1 VNRTPLLHRAAGAP
15 PREAHDSRRR
25 DWEGRLFG
33 GLVLAA
39 FPLYGIGSALADRPI
54 GLALVAANS
63 LAVTVV
69 GIIGWR
75 LVRSRER
82 AAGIGY
88 LVARIVEATLLAAGA
103 AFVYFADEPDTGD
116 TAYRLGMLAL
126 GVGSIPF
133 FDALRRRG
141 WLPAPLAVWGM
152 VGYTT
157 LAVGALIDLMTGREV
172 IEIFSIPGGLFEL
185 AIGVI
190 LLRRGFWALDERSQT
205 H

>member
-1 VNRTPLLHRAAGAP
+1 MNQTRVLQPVTASFPTEPSHP
-15 PREAHDSRRR
+15 VRRMR
-25 DWEGRLFG
+25 EGRLFG

-54 GLALVAANS
+54 GVALVAANS
-63 LAVTVV
+63 VAVTVV

-88 LVARIVEATLLAAGA
+88 LVARLAEATLLAAGI
-103 AFVYFADEPDTGD
+103 AFIHFADAPGAGD
-116 TAYRLGMLAL
+116 TAYQLGMLAL
-126 GVGSIPF
+126 GIGSIPF
-133 FDALRRRG
+133 FGALRRRG

-152 VGYTT
+152 AGYTA
-157 LAVGALIDLMTGREV
+157 LAIGSAADLLSGRDVAE
-172 IEIFSIPGGLFEL
+172 FFAIPGGLFEL
-185 AIGVI
+185 ALGVI
-190 LLRRGFWALDERSQT
+190 LVRRGFLALDVGSQT

>member
-1 VNRTPLLHRAAGAP
+1 MNRTPLLRRDVGAL
-15 PREAHDSRRR
+15 PREANDSGRRVR
-25 DWEGRLFG
+25 EGRLFG
-33 GLVLAA
+33 ALVLAA
-39 FPLYGIGSALADRPI
+39 FPLYGFGSALADRPI

-88 LVARIVEATLLAAGA
+88 LFARIAEATLLAAGA
-103 AFVYFADEPDTGD
+103 AFVYFADEPDAGD

-133 FDALRRRG
+133 FGALRRRG

-152 VGYTT
+152 VGYTA
-157 LAVGALIDLMTGREV
+157 LALGALVDLMTGREV
-172 IEIFSIPGGLFEL
+172 IEIFAIPGGLFEL
-185 AIGVI
+185 TLGVI
-190 LLRRGFWALDERSQT
+190 LLRRGFWALDAGSQT